1 MNISPASIH
10 RQRCSLQTEPILRVQ
25 GVSKAFPGVQALTD
39 VDFEAYPGEVV
50 ALLGENGAGKSTLMK
65 ILAGAYTRDSGHIYL
80 GGEEVELTSPHQA
93 QSLGISIIY
102 QEFNLVPTQT
112 VAANIFTAR
121 EPLQPGVGRVVKLV
135 DRRRMEAEAQRLL
148 DIVGA
153 HVSPTALIRSLPV
166 AERQLVE
173 IAKALS
179 FDSRVI
185 IMDEP
190 TSALGKDETEKL
202 FEIIRNLKA
211 QGRAVIFITHRL
223 NEVFRIA
230 DRVVVLR
237 DGRLVGTAPIGAVD
251 IDKVIGMMVGRSLS
265 QMYQKEPAQIGD
277 VVLDVK
283 GLARAGAVEDV
294 SFQLRRGEI
303 LGFAGLVGAG
313 RTETARLLFGADARD
328 AGEIWIDG
336 RQPEIHSPE
345 DAIRAGISLVPEDRG
360 SQGLVLLL
368 SVFKNEVLP
377 NLSPHS
383 RLGLLDGATLERQ
396 AAEYVQRLNIRT
408 PSLEQKVM
416 YLSGGN
422 QQKVVLAKW
431 LMSNPKVLILD
442 EPTRGIDVGAKSEIY
457 ALMSQLA
464 RSGMGIIM
472 ISSELP
478 EILAMSDRVLVMCE
492 GRVTGILN
500 RDELQNQEA
509 AQEIIMSYATRH
521 AVEGVPA

>member
-1 MNISPASIH
+1 MQN
-10 RQRCSLQTEPILRVQ
+10 QPILQVK
-25 GVSKAFPGVQALTD
+25 GVSKAFPGVQALSD
-39 VDFEAYPGEVV
+39 VDFEVYPGEVV

-65 ILAGAYTRDSGHIYL
+65 ILAGAYQKDSGQIYL
-80 GGEEVELTSPHQA
+80 NDQEIELTSPHHA
-93 QSLGISIIY
+93 QTMGISIIY

-112 VAANIFTAR
+112 VAANIFTGR
-121 EPLQPGVGRVVKLV
+121 EPLYGGAGRILKMVNKQE
-135 DRRRMEAEAQRLL
+135 MERAAQEML
-148 DIVGA
+148 DVVGA
-153 HVSPTALIRSLPV
+153 HVKPTDMIRSLPV

-190 TSALGKDETEKL
+190 TSALGDEETQNLFKIVRSLKD
-202 FEIIRNLKA
+202 

-223 NEVFRIA
+223 KEVFEIA
-230 DRVVVLR
+230 DRIVVLR
-237 DGRLVGTAPIGAVD
+237 DGRLVGSVPAQDTS
-251 IDKVIGMMVGRSLS
+251 IDGLISMMVGRSLD
-265 QMYQKEPAQIGD
+265 QMYQKETAEIGD
-277 VVLDVK
+277 VVMRVQ
-283 GLARAGAVEDV
+283 GLTRYGAVEDV
-294 SFQLRRGEI
+294 SFELRRGEI

-313 RTETARLLFGADARD
+313 RTETARLLFGADALD
-328 AGEIWIDG
+328 GGEIWIDG
-336 RQPEIHSPE
+336 QKVSIHSPE
-345 DAIRAGISLVPEDRG
+345 DAIRAGISFVPEDRG

-377 NLSPHS
+377 TMSHFT
-383 RLGLLDGATLERQ
+383 RFGLLDGATLQQRAQ
-396 AAEYVQRLNIRT
+396 EYVSRLNVRT

-416 YLSGGN
+416 FLSGGN

-464 RSGMGIIM
+464 RNGIGIIM

-492 GRVTGILN
+492 GRVTGIID
-500 RDELQNQEA
+500 RQEA
-509 AQEIIMSYATRH
+509 TQEAIMAYATRH
-521 AVEGVPA
+521 ASVQGTI

>member
-1 MNISPASIH
+1 M
-10 RQRCSLQTEPILRVQ
+10 QTEPILRVK

-65 ILAGAYTRDSGHIYL
+65 ILAGAYIKDTGHIYL
-80 GGEEVELTSPHQA
+80 AGEEIELTSPHHA
-93 QSLGISIIY
+93 QTLGISIIY

-112 VAANIFTAR
+112 VAANIFTGR
-121 EPLQPGVGRVVKLV
+121 EPIQEGIGRVTKMV
-135 DRRRMEAEAQRLL
+135 DRRRMEQQAQNLL

-153 HVSPTALIRSLPV
+153 HVSPTQLIRNLPV

-190 TSALGKDETEKL
+190 TSALGKDETERL

-211 QGRAVIFITHRL
+211 QGRSVIFITHRL

-230 DRVVVLR
+230 DRIVVLR
-237 DGRLVGTAPIGAVD
+237 DGRLVGSAPINDVN

-265 QMYQKEPAQIGD
+265 QMYQKETAEIGD
-277 VVLDVK
+277 VVMEVK
-283 GLARAGAVEDV
+283 GLTRAGAVQDV
-294 SFQLRRGEI
+294 SFELRRGEI
-303 LGFAGLVGAG
+303 LGIAGLVGAG
-313 RTETARLLFGADARD
+313 RTETARLLFGADPKD
-328 AGEIWIDG
+328 AGEVWIDG
-336 RQPEIHSPE
+336 RKVELHSPE
-345 DAIRAGISLVPEDRG
+345 AAIRAGVSLVPEDRG
-360 SQGLVLLL
+360 NQGLVLLL
-368 SVFKNEVLP
+368 SVYKNEVLP
-377 NLSPHS
+377 TMSAYS
-383 RLGLLDGATLERQ
+383 RFGMLDGAKLETLAQ
-396 AAEYVQRLNIRT
+396 EYVQRLNVRT
-408 PSLEQKVM
+408 PGLEQKVM

-464 RSGMGIIM
+464 RNGIGIIM

-478 EILAMSDRVLVMCE
+478 EILAMSDRVMVMCE

-500 RDELQNQEA
+500 RDELQNQET

-521 AVEGVPA
+521 AVEGVSE

>member
-1 MNISPASIH
+1 M
-10 RQRCSLQTEPILRVQ
+10 QTEPILRIK

-65 ILAGAYTRDSGHIYL
+65 ILAGAYTKDSGHIYL
-80 GGEEVELTSPHQA
+80 GGSEIELTSPHHA

-112 VAANIFTAR
+112 VAANIFTGR
-121 EPLQPGVGRVVKLV
+121 EPLREGIGRTIKLV
-135 DRRRMEAEAQRLL
+135 DRRRMEQEAQKLL
-148 DIVGA
+148 DVVGA
-153 HVSPTALIRSLPV
+153 HVLPTELIRNLPV

-190 TSALGKDETEKL
+190 TSALGKDETETL
-202 FEIIRNLKA
+202 FEIIRSLKA
-211 QGRAVIFITHRL
+211 QGRSVIFITHRL

-230 DRVVVLR
+230 DRIVVLR
-237 DGRLVGTAPIGAVD
+237 DGRLVGSAPVNTVD

-265 QMYQKEPAQIGD
+265 QMYQKENADIGD
-277 VVLDVK
+277 VILEVT
-283 GLARAGAVEDV
+283 GLTRHGTVEDM

-303 LGFAGLVGAG
+303 LGVAGLVGAG
-313 RTETARLLFGADARD
+313 RTETARLLFGADAKD
-328 AGEIWIDG
+328 AGEIWIEGQYAD
-336 RQPEIHSPE
+336 IHSPE

-360 SQGLVLLL
+360 NQGLILLL
-368 SVFKNEVLP
+368 TVYKNEVLP
-377 NLSPHS
+377 TMSHYS
-383 RLGLLDGATLERQ
+383 RFGLLDGAQLEKLAQ
-396 AAEYVQRLNIRT
+396 DYVQRLNIRT
-408 PSLEQKVM
+408 PNLEQKVM

-464 RSGMGIIM
+464 RNGIGIIM

-478 EILAMSDRVLVMCE
+478 EILAMSDRVMVMCE

-500 RDELQNQEA
+500 HDELQNQET

-521 AVEGVPA
+521 AVEGVSLNE